1 MSFEKVARYFGN
13 LPLST
18 LLAQPS
24 LRRRVIF
31 TLQQKYYA
39 DLAIGVPLGNGLVC
53 PIALSEHWHSFCEIF
68 LAGEY
73 QPVFKHIA
81 LPKRWLDLG
90 CHAGYF
96 SLFVAWLLAQ
106 ANAGSEFAC
115 LLIDGDARVEVA
127 LEKLRTLNHFEKS
140 MRYKLGVIAKG
151 EGERKFASKSV
162 MSSAIADD
170 NDNAGHLSA
179 QPIITQSD
187 LLKLLP
193 PPYDL
198 IKVDIE
204 GGEYE
209 FLLAY
214 EQVLQQCK
222 YLLLEWHSWHTGGGG
237 ANQIKELAK
246 EKGFTLVS
254 EPVAPHPVSENETA
268 GECGVFLFVN
278 NVRA

>member
-1 MSFEKVARYFGN
+1 
-13 LPLST
+13 
-18 LLAQPS
+18 
-24 LRRRVIF
+24 
-31 TLQQKYYA
+31 
-39 DLAIGVPLGNGLVC
+39 
-53 PIALSEHWHSFCEIF
+53 
-68 LAGEY
+68 
-73 QPVFKHIA
+73 
-81 LPKRWLDLG
+81 
-90 CHAGYF
+90 
-96 SLFVAWLLAQ
+96 
-106 ANAGSEFAC
+106 
-115 LLIDGDARVEVA
+115 
-127 LEKLRTLNHFEKS
+127 

-209 FLLAY
+209 FPACLRA
-214 EQVLQQCK
+214 
-222 YLLLEWHSWHTGGGG
+222 STS
-237 ANQIKELAK
+237 AMQISSSGMAFMAHRRWWRESDKRIGK
-246 EKGFTLVS
+246 GKGFTLVS